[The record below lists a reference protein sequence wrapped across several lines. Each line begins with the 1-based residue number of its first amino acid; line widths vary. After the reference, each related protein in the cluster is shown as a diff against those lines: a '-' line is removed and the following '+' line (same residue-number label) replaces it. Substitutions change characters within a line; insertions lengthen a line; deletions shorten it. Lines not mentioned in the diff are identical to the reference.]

1 MNELKSRE
9 IGKNDEIIFYYEGIG
24 VTAPSVEAAIGME
37 KTGHD
42 MILDDLKAEKMIDD
56 IKKEYKEELD
66 RFVHVFKL
74 KFQGGP
80 PNSDDIQFV
89 ISQIP
94 NLDMNKFFVIWSTT
108 ICALLKLKV
117 IENDNYNGYAV
128 VPKGTVT
135 VLNRQVEDLKRKREG
150 GESGEI

>member
-9 IGKNDEIIFYYEGIG
+9 IGGNDEIIFYYEGIG
-24 VTAPSVEAAIGME
+24 VTAPSAEAAIGME

-42 MILDDLKAEKMIDD
+42 MILDDLKEEEKTIDD

-80 PNSDDIQFV
+80 PNLDDIQFV

-94 NLDMNKFFVIWSTT
+94 NLDMNKFFVIWSST

-135 VLNRQVEDLKRKREG
+135 GLNRLVKDLKQKKKDG
-150 GESGEI
+150 DI